1 MILCYIATGHSA
13 LSIMAINLHDP
24 IVINLINERR
34 DLSFQAC
41 QPLVG
46 ENTPKEHHWIPNTD
60 KENIPLEKCGWMFIQ
75 ERTTGIAGSYQDL
88 VRGLKF
94 KPHYIKGYI
103 WAISRAQKWGRLV
116 VKNKLISSFELW
128 EFMFKLSISLV
139 FSKYEIIHG
148 NITGLH
154 TYIVR
159 GCNKPILMTPSRFVT
174 RPRGSELI
182 RSWCWYI
189 AKGHEDEDNFISLL
203 KTEKNKLIVKLWLLG
218 AMFDCINYTEYYCG
232 NIGKISEIWSS
243 I

>member
-1 MILCYIATGHSA
+1 MRYFVTM
-13 LSIMAINLHDP
+13 SIFSSNRHDLR
-24 IVINLINERR
+24 VIDLINGRG

-46 ENTPKEHHWIPNTD
+46 KNAPKEHHWIPNTD
-60 KENIPLEKCGWMFIQ
+60 KENIPLEKCGWRFIQ
-75 ERTTGIAGSYQDL
+75 ERTTDIAGSYQDL

-103 WAISRAQKWGRLV
+103 WAMGGAQKWGRLV

-128 EFMFKLSISLV
+128 EFMFKLSISLP
-139 FSKYEIIHG
+139 FMKYDVIHG

-154 TYIVR
+154 TYIIKGDR
-159 GCNKPILMTPSRFVT
+159 RPILMTPNRFVT

-182 RSWCWYI
+182 RTWCWYI
-189 AKGHEDEDNFISLL
+189 VRGHEDEDNFISLL

-218 AMFDCINYTEYYCG
+218 AMFDCINDTEYYCG
-232 NIGKISEIWSS
+232 NIGKISDIWSS